1 MKMIEAS
8 SPKTAEIALRK
19 LEKALLQFEYKYNT
33 KSWTIPTKIGWTSL
47 IEKAEF

>member
-19 LEKALLQFEYKYNT
+19 LEKALLQFEYKYNK
-33 KSWTIPTKIGWTSL
+33 KSWTTPTEIGWTSL
-47 IEKAEF
+47 NKKAQF